1 MSGLSNYA
9 EDLLIKFLL
18 TTSTATR
25 PTAWYVELHDGDP
38 GETGADNKITTSD
51 DADYARQAVTF
62 ADPVADSGQCLND
75 AQVTWTVAAAS
86 PGYQVSHASIWDA
99 VTAGNCLFKGR
110 LQASRTFA
118 ANDVQSFNVGEIV
131 GALD

>member
-1 MSGLSNYA
+1 MSGLTNHA
-9 EDLLIKFLL
+9 EDLLITFLL
-18 TTSTATR
+18 TTTAVTR
-25 PTAWYVELHDGDP
+25 PTAWFVELHDGDP
-38 GETGADNKITTSD
+38 GETGADNKITIAD
-51 DADYARQAVTF
+51 DADYVRKAVTF
-62 ADPVADSGQCLND
+62 ANPVAGSGQCLND
-75 AQVTWTVAAAS
+75 AQVTWTVASDS